1 MLDNKVDQ
9 QAMRSP
15 LHFMKG
21 QRSKFLND
29 GDVGLTITEIS
40 DSCYLN
46 LRGKFD
52 DANFVEGIDGVLNLE
67 LPIIPGTFSANDLET
82 IFCVTTNTSL
92 SISCS
97 LFFHRHSI
105 ISSGILSDALISGIP
120 NTGIYI
126 ILFIFLR
133 NKRLFNFNYIFW
145 KKFSKIIFASVI
157 MGIFFNYL
165 ILLFE
170 NQLSYDYQFKSF
182 YLIFCV
188 FLGLVFY
195 LLLCYFIKAFNSKD
209 LKLKY

>member
-1 MLDNKVDQ
+1 MIHRILNKKVKRFYFKDIG
-9 QAMRSP
+9 
-15 LHFMKG
+15 F
-21 QRSKFLND
+21 
-29 GDVGLTITEIS
+29 I
-40 DSCYLN
+40 
-46 LRGKFD
+46 
-52 DANFVEGIDGVLNLE
+52 
-67 LPIIPGTFSANDLET
+67 IIPIA
-82 IFCVTTNTSL
+82 TT
-92 SISCS
+92 
-97 LFFHRHSI
+97 
-105 ISSGILSDALISGIP
+105 ISSWFNS
-120 NTGIYI
+120 I